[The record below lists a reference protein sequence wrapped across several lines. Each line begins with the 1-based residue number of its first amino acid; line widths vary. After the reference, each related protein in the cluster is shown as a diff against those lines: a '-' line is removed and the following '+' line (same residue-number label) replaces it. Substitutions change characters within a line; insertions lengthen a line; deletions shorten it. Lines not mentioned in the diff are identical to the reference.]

1 MFCHKCG
8 KQFMSN
14 ELFWRRCIVQFL
26 EKYYGISMNLRTLK
40 RRLCEFGLRLRR
52 NEVHSEH
59 EVREIINNGNRTEW
73 SPIRSVIVRVI
84 NKIGRPQSGGFS
96 QWVDLIWLAAL
107 TVRLK
112 VSDYGQLSDYN
123 FTEWSVKCKAA
134 DATIT
139 FEEIVMVMIKRE
151 TEGPSSLFSKN

>member
-1 MFCHKCG
+1 
-8 KQFMSN
+8 MSN

-26 EKYYGISMNLRTLK
+26 EKYHGISMNLRTLK

-96 QWVDLIWLAAL
+96 QWVDLVWLAAL
-107 TVRLK
+107 PVRLK

-134 DATIT
+134 DAKIT

>member
-1 MFCHKCG
+1 MWKIVYEQWAILTSMYCSVFRKIPWC
-8 KQFMSN
+8 FY
-14 ELFWRRCIVQFL
+14 ELKDSK
-26 EKYYGISMNLRTLK
+26 EKVV
-40 RRLCEFGLRLRR
+40 EFGLRLRR

-96 QWVDLIWLAAL
+96 QWVDLAWLAAL

-139 FEEIVMVMIKRE
+139 FEGIVMVMIRRE
-151 TEGPSSLFSKN
+151 TEGPSSLFFLKTEQ

>member
-1 MFCHKCG
+1 
-8 KQFMSN
+8 MSN
-14 ELFWRRCIVQFL
+14 ELFRRRCIVQFL
-26 EKYYGISMNLRTLK
+26 EKYHGISMNLRTLK

-96 QWVDLIWLAAL
+96 Q
-107 TVRLK
+107 
-112 VSDYGQLSDYN
+112 
-123 FTEWSVKCKAA
+123 
-134 DATIT
+134 
-139 FEEIVMVMIKRE
+139 
-151 TEGPSSLFSKN
+151 